1 MTSVA
6 NNLRPVDRARALGLS
21 TPSRRA
27 ASRTRAVS
35 GWTPSRPPGLESLLV
50 RPSGEVTLTLIGGQ
64 RLLREATASLLT
76 REDGLRVSR
85 TFESVAHYRAAR
97 MESPPTVLLLDCE
110 EHDPATWQ
118 SAIGE
123 LCSSNTESSVVLLCS
138 EIREDVIRCAIE
150 HGVSGVILK
159 SYAIAQIRDAI
170 AYVVTG
176 RTVMPA
182 GWQRVL
188 AAAAYKPPGLS
199 PRQRQILAL
208 IAQGRGNEEIAAELG
223 VSPNTVKFH
232 VRALY
237 SRLNVR
243 NRVEAA
249 NRYAQMTHGGG

>member
-1 MTSVA
+1 MS
-6 NNLRPVDRARALGLS
+6 NNVRPVDRGRALGFS
-21 TPSRRA
+21 MPSRRGVSRRRA
-27 ASRTRAVS
+27 AGARA
-35 GWTPSRPPGLESLLV
+35 PSRRPDLESLSV
-50 RPSGEVTLTLIGGQ
+50 RPGGEVTLTLIGGQ

-76 REDGLRVSR
+76 RGDGLRVSR

-110 EHDPATWQ
+110 DHDPARWR

-123 LCSSNTESSVVLLCS
+123 LCSSSAESSVVLLCS
-138 EIREDVIRCAIE
+138 EIREDVIRCGIE
-150 HGVSGVILK
+150 HGVSVVILK
-159 SYAIAQIRDAI
+159 SYAIEQIRDAI

-188 AAAAYKPPGLS
+188 ARPAYKPLGLS

-208 IAQGRGNEEIAAELG
+208 IAQGRGNEQIAAELG
-223 VSPNTVKFH
+223 VSANTVKFH
-232 VRALY
+232 VRELY